1 MKKVAALIS
10 LGVFLSFALFSSAFC
25 ASGGGYG
32 GGGHYGG
39 HFGGG
44 WGGPYWG
51 WYGFGPW
58 SGYPY
63 AYPYY
68 APYYSYPYP
77 YAYPQAPYPPAD
89 TQLAVPSEPQQ
100 FYWYYCQNPQG
111 YYPFVKSCPGGWM
124 QVIPTPPQSEGVGAA
139 P

>member
-1 MKKVAALIS
+1 MLSVFFS
-10 LGVFLSFALFSSAFC
+10 LSLSFQVPSVRRVADTEEEAITAAILVA
-25 ASGGGYG
+25 GG
-32 GGGHYGG
+32 
-39 HFGGG
+39 
-44 WGGPYWG
+44 GGPYWG

-124 QVIPTPPQSEGVGAA
+124 QVIPTPPQSEGEGAA